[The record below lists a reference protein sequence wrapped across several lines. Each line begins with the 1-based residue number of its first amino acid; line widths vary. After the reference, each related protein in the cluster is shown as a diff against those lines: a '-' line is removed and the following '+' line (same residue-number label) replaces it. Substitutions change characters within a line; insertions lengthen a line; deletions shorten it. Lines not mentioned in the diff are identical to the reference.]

1 MGAVKKVRTNIY
13 LNLEVRE
20 KAKKVLE
27 RYGLSLSDAVNIFL
41 TQVTLERGFPF
52 PIRIPNEETKKVLE
66 EVEKGENLE
75 DTTLERLMSEAKS
88 RVMQICS

>member
-88 RVMQICS
+88 RVRA

>member
-66 EVEKGENLE
+66 EVEKGENLD

>member
-75 DTTLERLMSEAKS
+75 DTTLER
-88 RVMQICS
+88 I

>member
-13 LNLEVRE
+13 LNLEVKEEAR
-20 KAKKVLE
+20 KILE

-52 PIRIPNEETKKVLE
+52 HIRIPNEETKRVLE
-66 EVEKGENLE
+66 EIERGENLE
-75 DTTLERLMSEAKS
+75 DVALEELISEAKT
-88 RVMQICS
+88 RVRA

>member
-13 LNLEVRE
+13 LNLEVKE
-20 KAKKVLE
+20 EAKKVLE

-75 DTTLERLMSEAKS
+75 DTTLER
-88 RVMQICS
+88 I

>member
-75 DTTLERLMSEAKS
+75 DTTLERLMFEAKS
-88 RVMQICS
+88 RVRA

>member
-13 LNLEVRE
+13 LIPV
-20 KAKKVLE
+20 
-27 RYGLSLSDAVNIFL
+27 
-41 TQVTLERGFPF
+41 
-52 PIRIPNEETKKVLE
+52 RIPNEETKKVLE
-66 EVEKGENLE
+66 EVEKGENVE

>member
-66 EVEKGENLE
+66 EVEKGENLD

-88 RVMQICS
+88 RVRA

>member
-75 DTTLERLMSEAKS
+75 DTTLQRLMSEAKS
-88 RVMQICS
+88 RVRA